1 MLTVAVENAAVR
13 IGPYWAV
20 TFHRTLRVPDDG
32 QTYPLPPGLGKLPV
46 FGVADYKARLPAP
59 LRRESGV
66 FIPLYQREALWLGFH
81 GPDWRAQAVT
91 VAVGGIN
98 ALTGRPEKTPLTAD
112 PQNYIVCP
120 DQPWLDGI
128 NTGHGSVR
136 QFVAMPL
143 GQGYTVEGDLTGRE
157 IRGGFQLTVYEPHP
171 GRFAEVAPPRDQTPL
186 DTDTGGTPRPMAAP
200 IMGLGAGGRL
210 RQKIYADPYGLDTW
224 DAARGGRIHV
234 QLLNSR
240 QFAEVTGRPPP
251 PSPIDTAAYAA
262 CGLPWFARYDEAQAD
277 IAPSEGL
284 SGVKTIAVRDAERDT
299 TGPQPVPPGIEVQ
312 EIGNNGGRKH

>member
-1 MLTVAVENAAVR
+1 MLSVAVENDAVR

-32 QTYPLPPGLGKLPV
+32 HVYPLPPGLGKLPV
-46 FGVADYKARLPAP
+46 FRVADFKARLPVS
-59 LRRESGV
+59 LRREGGV
-66 FIPLYQREALWLGFH
+66 FIPMYQREALWLGFH

-98 ALTGRPEKTPLTAD
+98 ALTGGPAAAPLTSD

-128 NTGHGSVR
+128 NTGHGFVR

-143 GQGYTVEGDLTGRE
+143 GQGYTVEGDLTGSE

-171 GRFAEVAPPRDQTPL
+171 GRFSETPPQRDPTPL
-186 DTDTGGTPRPMAAP
+186 DTDREGPPRPMAAP
-200 IMGLGAGGRL
+200 VMGLGAGGRL
-210 RQKIYADPYGLDTW
+210 RQKIYADPHGLDTW
-224 DAARGGRIHV
+224 DAARLGHLRVH
-234 QLLNSR
+234 LLNSR

-251 PSPIDTAAYAA
+251 PSPIDAATYAA
-262 CGLPWFARYDEAQAD
+262 CGLPWFTRYDDSQAD
-277 IAPSEGL
+277 IEPSERL
-284 SGVKTIAVRDAERDT
+284 SGVKTIAARDAERAAA
-299 TGPQPVPPGIEVQ
+299 GPRPAPPGIERQ
-312 EIGNNGGRKH
+312 EVRNNGGRKH